1 MPGNEWGDGSP
12 AENRMI
18 EQLTGRDLIGTLLR
32 ETGPALR
39 PPLVEPSSPER

>member
-1 MPGNEWGDGSP
+1 MPGNESGDGSP

-32 ETGPALR
+32 ETGLALR